1 MGLPHET
8 RVHPGHVEP
17 TTIGDRMGAEPVHP
31 PLARP
36 RRRRGPSACTV
47 RGEPATLILFGPDY
61 DGTHKA
67 RVRFDDGRD
76 AIVGGSA
83 VTRG

>member
-1 MGLPHET
+1 M
-8 RVHPGHVEP
+8 
-17 TTIGDRMGAEPVHP
+17 
-31 PLARP
+31 
-36 RRRRGPSACTV
+36 

-67 RVRFDDGRD
+67 RVRFADGRD

-83 VTRG
+83 VTRN